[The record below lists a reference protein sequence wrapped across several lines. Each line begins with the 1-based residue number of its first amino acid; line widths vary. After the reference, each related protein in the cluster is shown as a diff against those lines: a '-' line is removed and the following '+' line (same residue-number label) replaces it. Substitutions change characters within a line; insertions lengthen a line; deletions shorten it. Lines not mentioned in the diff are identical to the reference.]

1 MKKNYLKPE
10 SMVINILLTKLVCN
24 SPGAPAA
31 GISSDEEIGAGFIE
45 SRGTGLWGD
54 DED

>member
-31 GISSDEEIGAGFIE
+31 GISNEEIGAELIE
-45 SRGTGLWGD
+45 SRGTGLWD